1 MTDASDDI
9 LDEDYE
15 PSVEP
20 KSSKAWLNILR
31 DAEKV
36 FEDYQR
42 RADKIDKLY
51 ADLGHLAQATREREF
66 ALFWSNIQVLGPS
79 IYSRPP
85 VPVVVPKFKDRR
97 PLYRVASELLE
108 RSTNV
113 AFDLTDIDSVM
124 LLLRDDLTI
133 LGRGVAWV
141 RYETKQDSETA
152 TERVCIEHVDR
163 KDFLHDPSR
172 KWSECGWVAKRS
184 WLTKA
189 EMRKRFQKTSGK
201 AYQDAEYAVQ
211 KEDRDNG
218 GADNRRKAGVW
229 EVWSKDE
236 KRVVWVAEGCDKLL
250 DEGEPHLKLEGF
262 FPCPKPAYATV
273 QRRSLIPVPD
283 MVYYKDQL
291 EEINELTGR
300 IHAISQSLRV
310 RGFYPAG
317 TGEIGDAIEAALK
330 SNDERSVVIP
340 ISNWAAFGGASPKDT
355 IVWMPI
361 KEIAE
366 VVAGLVEL
374 RRQVID
380 DVYQIMGLSD
390 IMRGSTEKDE
400 TLGAQQLKA
409 QFGSVRIRDK
419 QSELVRIARDCVRIS
434 AEIMAENFNSKTL
447 LEMSQ
452 MGIPS
457 NADIKRQVGELKQ
470 QMEAITA
477 QVEQAQQDPQIMQQ
491 AQQDPEQA
499 QQMLQQAQGQ
509 IEQLGQQGQKLQEQ
523 PTVEKIM
530 DFLRDQR
537 IRPFVLDIETDSTI
551 APDEQ
556 AEKESRTEF
565 VTALGG
571 MIQQFAP
578 MIQMMPQAAPLFG
591 EVLKFALAPFRAGR
605 ELEGK
610 IDEAIDQ
617 MAAQA
622 SQPQPNPEAEAMK
635 AEQAMEEKRL
645 QFEMQKTQ
653 AEGQAR
659 MQETQMKAHIEQ
671 QKAEADRE
679 AKQIEAQGKQQE
691 SQAKLQMIS
700 AQMQR
705 DERKGALEMQKLQM
719 EIEAKQAELQM
730 KAQAA
735 EIDQAVQIQ
744 NAEIQASS
752 AAQQADQSER
762 SFVQQ
767 SELAK
772 QKAAQPQG
780 AR

>member
-1 MTDASDDI
+1 MTDASEDI

-51 ADLGHLAQATREREF
+51 ADLGYLAQATREREF

-97 PLYRVASELLE
+97 PLYRVSSELLE

-133 LGRGVAWV
+133 VGRGASWV
-141 RYETKQDSETA
+141 RYETKQDSDTA

-163 KDFLHDPSR
+163 KDFLHDPAR
-172 KWSECGWVAKRS
+172 KWSEVGWVAKRS
-184 WLTKA
+184 WLTKT

-201 AYQDAEYAVQ
+201 AYQNAEYEVQ
-211 KEDRDNG
+211 KEDRENG

-229 EVWSKDE
+229 EIWSKTE
-236 KRVVWVAEGCDKLL
+236 NRVVWVAEGCEKLL
-250 DEGEPHLKLEGF
+250 DDDKPHLKLEGF

-340 ISNWAAFGGASPKDT
+340 ISNWAAFGGTTSPKDT

-361 KEIAE
+361 AEIAE

-419 QSELVRIARDCVRIS
+419 QAELVRIARDCVRIA

-452 MGIPS
+452 MEIPTD
-457 NADIKRQVGELKQ
+457 ADIKRQVGEIKQ

-477 QVEQAQQDPQIMQQ
+477 QVEQAQADPQIMQQ

-499 QQMLQQAQGQ
+499 QQMLQQAQSQ

-523 PTVEKIM
+523 PTVEKVM
-530 DFLRDQR
+530 AFLRDQR

-556 AEKESRTEF
+556 AEKEARTEF

-571 MIQQFAP
+571 MIQQFTP
-578 MIQMMPQAAPLFG
+578 MVQTMPQAAGMVG
-591 EVLKFALAPFRAGR
+591 EMIKFALAPYRAGR

-610 IDEAIDQ
+610 IDEAIE
-617 MAAQA
+617 MMIAQA
-622 SQPQPNPEAEAMK
+622 NQPQPNPEAEAAK
-635 AEQAMEEKRL
+635 AESE
-645 QFEMQKTQ
+645 
-653 AEGQAR
+653 AR
-659 MQETQMKAHIEQ
+659 MQEIDRKAQIEMA
-671 QKAEADRE
+671 KIDAKREADRE
-679 AKQIEAQGKQQE
+679 QSAAKARE
-691 SQAKLQMIS
+691 SDAKLQAIQVKADQDQQKGEMEIRKLGIEMQKMREEIEVMREKAQIDAAAKQQQAQIS
-700 AQMQR
+700 AQSAQ
-705 DERKGALEMQKLQM
+705 Q
-719 EIEAKQAELQM
+719 QADI

-735 EIDQAVQIQ
+735 E
-744 NAEIQASS
+744 
-752 AAQQADQSER
+752 QQAQHSEQA
-762 SFVQQ
+762 FVQQ
-767 SELAK
+767 SEIAR

-780 AR
+780 VR